1 MTHKIRVSCSKSNLK
16 TIRDFVNS
24 VLGEHEIPEKE
35 MNLIIVAID
44 EVCSNLI
51 IHSHSRNSADELE
64 LKITSE
70 SEILIFEIIDKGEIF
85 NITDYTVPT
94 MDKVIKNKKNGG
106 IGLILVK
113 MIMDRIQ
120 IEKSEGL
127 NVCRLYKSLAR

>member
-51 IHSHSRNSADELE
+51 IHSHSCNSADELE